1 MKKSKLINLKKEV
14 RNEYLINLTEK
25 LNECFVHSED
35 TLKNS
40 VLSERYTDT
49 LEYIIYNN

>member
-1 MKKSKLINLKKEV
+1 MKKSKLINLKKEI
-14 RNEYLINLTEK
+14 RNNYLISLTEK
-25 LNECFVHSED
+25 LESCFIHSED

-49 LEYIIYNN
+49 LEFIIYNN